1 MTSDAV
7 RFWALGLQTALDN
20 FGAVIREWL
29 FEDEISKHGG
39 EKCPAFS
46 IDQMFDQMIQIK
58 QIKSDQIW

>member
-29 FEDEISKHGG
+29 FEDENGCLRMKLANME
-39 EKCPAFS
+39 EKNAL
-46 IDQMFDQMIQIK
+46 Q
-58 QIKSDQIW
+58 